1 MIPLHEI
8 KNRLQ
13 QFRFGQSQKIQK
25 NYNTQPKTL
34 ISKSFSKDEDLFLF
48 I

>member
-1 MIPLHEI
+1 MKPLDEF

-13 QFRFGQSQKIQK
+13 QFRFGQQQKIKK
-25 NYNTQPKTL
+25 NQNAKPSTIIT
-34 ISKSFSKDEDLFLF
+34 KSLSKDEDLFLF